1 MRSEILIERVYE
13 SYEAAETVMRAV
25 SPDNKGAPAGTE
37 IEISASGGKLKVRIA
52 SSSDLQSFL
61 RTVDDLLFCIQTAE
75 RAIASLG
82 KKSAQNL

>member
-1 MRSEILIERVYE
+1 MERDYGSHE
-13 SYEAAETVMRAV
+13 TAETVMRAV

-37 IEISASGGKLKVRIA
+37 IDVSASGGKLTVRIA

-82 KKSAQNL
+82 KKSGPNP

>member
-1 MRSEILIERVYE
+1 MEREYDSHE
-13 SYEAAETVMRAV
+13 SAETVMRAV

-37 IEISASGGKLKVRIA
+37 IEISTSGGKLIIRVA

-82 KKSAQNL
+82 GRS

>member
-1 MRSEILIERVYE
+1 
-13 SYEAAETVMRAV
+13 MRAV

-37 IEISASGGKLKVRIA
+37 IEISTSGGKLIIRVA

-82 KKSAQNL
+82 ERA